1 MTFRRLP
8 AAAAFLLVASPALSP
23 AWAQLGPVPL
33 GSLSVQ
39 PNGATVARP
48 LTGKLSDQLSV
59 LDFGAACD
67 GVTDDSAAVAAAAA
81 SGRHVAI
88 PDGRACNAPAAAQP
102 LTPFGTF
109 TGPGKVVDSSGTPRG
124 PKASGVTVNPNPG
137 SWNAAA
143 SQNDSC
149 TASFQC
155 WGKWDYGHVFDAE
168 EFFVAD
174 TNGGHTLGQPAH
186 GYQYMPGA
194 IPHQAFFTN
203 SSGWNQSTSANDGRT
218 GAVYSRI
225 VAQQNGQGD
234 MILNEGELLCTGVP
248 TGAGGA
254 ATTDWLANPGCSWEA
269 GDITA
274 LAPNQYLQHSEW
286 HLGDGG
292 NDVAAVG
299 RTMGYSRSMSFA
311 ALGTFQGSTTAG
323 STFIRVPN
331 GTLAKLAV
339 GQVVAG
345 AGIPAGAAITS
356 LNSQYNVVI
365 LTAAATATASNM
377 QFNVLFTGSTTAGST
392 SLAASS
398 TTGLAAGQ
406 TIAGPGIPAGTTV
419 TAIGGTTLTL
429 SNAATATASNA
440 AFSFSQDENNHWVN
454 DFITCNGSVPC
465 DAAYEVM
472 GKWRIGLD
480 FTEIATTIDAA
491 VAMQAGQ
498 KVYLNGHWGDGEGNP
513 GKTHLGTDW
522 LTYDAGS
529 STIQMADRGSPV
541 LELSNPPNA
550 ADFLEITGAPAG
562 GYIALNSVGSDSA
575 IGLLMQDKGGS
586 GLIGISNGALVTKQV
601 APGNASGYLQLS
613 PGTAGQPYSM
623 QVLNGTATDLN
634 LAGASGGAVHPQGV
648 FRIDMATPA
657 SSTAPCA
664 AGQTTFDANY
674 QYDCVAANT
683 WKRAA
688 LSSW

>member
-1 MTFRRLP
+1 MIFRRLP
-8 AAAAFLLVASPALSP
+8 AAAALLLTALP

-33 GSLSVQ
+33 GGLSVQ
-39 PNGATVARP
+39 PTGATVARP
-48 LTGKLSDQLSV
+48 LTAKLSDQLSV

-67 GVTDDSAAVAAAAA
+67 GVSDDSAAVAAAAA

-88 PDGRACNAPAAAQP
+88 PDGRVCNAPTAALP
-102 LTPFGTF
+102 LAPFGTF
-109 TGPGKVVDSSGTPRG
+109 IGPGKVMDSTGTPRG
-124 PKASGVTVNPNPG
+124 PMASGVTANPNPA
-137 SWNAAA
+137 SWNAATN
-143 SQNDSC
+143 QNDPC

-155 WGKWDYGHVFDAE
+155 WGKWNYAHVFGAE
-168 EFFVAD
+168 EFFIAD
-174 TNGGHTLGQPAH
+174 GNGGHTLGQPAH

-194 IPHQAFFTN
+194 IPHQAFFNN
-203 SSGWNQSTSANDGRT
+203 SSGWNQSATTNDGRT
-218 GAVYSRI
+218 GAAYNRI

-234 MILNEGELLCTGVP
+234 MILNEGELLCAGVP
-248 TGAGGA
+248 TAAGGA

-269 GDITA
+269 GDVTA

-286 HLGDGG
+286 HFGDGG

-299 RTMGYSRSMSFA
+299 RTMGYSRNTSFA
-311 ALGTFQGSTTAG
+311 AIGSFQGSTTAG
-323 STFIRVPN
+323 STVVAVPV
-331 GTLAKLAV
+331 GTLAKLVA
-339 GQVVAG
+339 GQSVAG
-345 AGIPAGAAITS
+345 AGIPAGATIAS
-356 LNSQYNVVI
+356 LNSQYSAVI
-365 LTAAATATASNM
+365 LSAAASATASNIP
-377 QFNVLFTGSTTAGST
+377 LRLTFTGSTTAGSA

-398 TTGLAAGQ
+398 VTGLAAGQ
-406 TIAGPGIPAGTTV
+406 TVTGPGIPAGV
-419 TAIGGTTLTL
+419 TITALSGTTLTL
-429 SNAATATASNA
+429 SNAATATASGA
-440 AFSFSQDENNHWVN
+440 VFSYVQDSNNHWVN
-454 DFITCNGSVPC
+454 DFVTCNGSVAC

-480 FTEIATTIDAA
+480 FTEIATSIDAA

-498 KVYLNGHWGDGEGNP
+498 KIYFNGAWGDGEGNP
-513 GKTHLGTDW
+513 GKTHLGADW

-529 STIQMADRGSPV
+529 STIQFADRGSPV
-541 LELSNPPNA
+541 LELSNPANA
-550 ADFLEITGAPAG
+550 ADFLEITGAPSG
-562 GYIALNSVGSDSA
+562 GYIAMNSVGSDSA

-601 APGNASGYLQLS
+601 APANASGYLQLS
-613 PGTAGQPYSM
+613 PGTAGQPYSV
-623 QVLNGTATDLN
+623 QVLNAAATDLN
-634 LAGASGGAVHPQGV
+634 LAGAAGGAVHPQGA

-657 SSTAPCA
+657 SSSAPCT